1 MDIIQGRVF
10 RVIDGDTFDIDVT
23 NIGKKNK
30 FNYHAEE
37 RIRFSSIDDP
47 EINSRQGQLDKLSLE
62 ELLLDKIVEI
72 SIEAR
77 DTYNR
82 IVGEVKLVL

>member
-37 RIRFSSIDDP
+37 RIRFSSINAP
-47 EINSRQGQLDKLSLE
+47 EIDTGQGQLDKILLE
-62 ELLLDKIVEI
+62 EILLDKMVEI
-72 SIEAR
+72 SIQAR

-82 IVGEVKLVL
+82 IVGEVKLI